1 MCALARASRSLNCRA
16 QGHHLAQYLSG
27 PTTTRT
33 TTTTRLRERRVQTG
47 RWIVVLFS
55 GSLGLTHL
63 KQVCSEY
70 SSPWHLVCHVSLHPS
85 LGRSHA
91 LLISIA
97 KVISRS
103 LGRQLQSLKVVIGAS
118 ERERKSSIVYHPG
131 GTRNLFVVVPR
142 ICLRP
147 PRGPVKGSCSSR
159 PSLTPAEEGVPSL
172 CRRLA
177 NKENGASVVVRKTD
191 RQTERERE
199 REEGR
204 GGTSSILPR
213 PAPER
218 NRARILLGFVL
229 LLLLFHPQ

>member
-1 MCALARASRSLNCRA
+1 MPSTCPGR
-16 QGHHLAQYLSG
+16 Q
-27 PTTTRT
+27 
-33 TTTTRLRERRVQTG
+33 RRG
-47 RWIVVLFS
+47 RRRRRGCVSEGFKRDD
-55 GSLGLTHL
+55 GSLFFSRAHWAHSPQAGLL
-63 KQVCSEY
+63 RVLEPLALGVPGVPAPVLGQIPRFIDIDSE
-70 SSPWHLVCHVSLHPS
+70 
-85 LGRSHA
+85 
-91 LLISIA
+91 
-97 KVISRS
+97 S

-191 RQTERERE
+191 RQRERE
-199 REEGR
+199 RKGEEIPLR
-204 GGTSSILPR
+204 FCPAQHPKGTV
-213 PAPER
+213 PE
-218 NRARILLGFVL
+218 LGLVL
-229 LLLLFHPQ
+229 FCCCCCYFTRSDSPQWQANCL

>member
-1 MCALARASRSLNCRA
+1 M
-16 QGHHLAQYLSG
+16 
-27 PTTTRT
+27 
-33 TTTTRLRERRVQTG
+33 
-47 RWIVVLFS
+47 
-55 GSLGLTHL
+55 
-63 KQVCSEY
+63 
-70 SSPWHLVCHVSLHPS
+70 CHVSLHPS

-199 REEGR
+199 RGRERRYLFDSAPPSTRKEPCQNFAWFCFVVVVISPAVIPRSGKRIAFEEEEERLVVGDSEAKAADR
-204 GGTSSILPR
+204 DPSSIATSLCSAPPR
-213 PAPER
+213 TPADLW
-218 NRARILLGFVL
+218 IGF
-229 LLLLFHPQ
+229 

>member
-1 MCALARASRSLNCRA
+1 M
-16 QGHHLAQYLSG
+16 
-27 PTTTRT
+27 
-33 TTTTRLRERRVQTG
+33 
-47 RWIVVLFS
+47 
-55 GSLGLTHL
+55 
-63 KQVCSEY
+63 
-70 SSPWHLVCHVSLHPS
+70 VCHVSLHPS

-199 REEGR
+199 EGR

>member
-1 MCALARASRSLNCRA
+1 M
-16 QGHHLAQYLSG
+16 
-27 PTTTRT
+27 
-33 TTTTRLRERRVQTG
+33 
-47 RWIVVLFS
+47 
-55 GSLGLTHL
+55 
-63 KQVCSEY
+63 
-70 SSPWHLVCHVSLHPS
+70 VCHVSLHPS

-191 RQTERERE
+191 RQTDRERDGE
-199 REEGR
+199 VPLRFCPAQHPK
-204 GGTSSILPR
+204 GTV
-213 PAPER
+213 PEFC
-218 NRARILLGFVL
+218 LVL
-229 LLLLFHPQ
+229 FCCCCYFTRSDSPQWQANCL

>member
-16 QGHHLAQYLSG
+16 QGHHLAQYLSR

-97 KVISRS
+97 KVISKS

-142 ICLRP
+142 ICPRP

-177 NKENGASVVVRKTD
+177 NKKKARVSSSE
-191 RQTERERE
+191 RQT
-199 REEGR
+199 
-204 GGTSSILPR
+204 
-213 PAPER
+213 
-218 NRARILLGFVL
+218 
-229 LLLLFHPQ
+229 